1 MQRVLFRG
9 RTDGARQPAK
19 RLYLLENEI
28 EKSKSSVVIEKNKVQ
43 VIIPPPLLL

>member
-1 MQRVLFRG
+1 MKTVLFWIEQMVQQL
-9 RTDGARQPAK
+9 AE

-28 EKSKSSVVIEKNKVQ
+28 EKSKSSVVIEKYQVQ